1 MAVYRSDQAQF
12 TFAPEAG
19 HGGYQEAATNITADG
34 SKVGRVNMADGL
46 DAGSRHIT
54 VDNMGTPPVAGD
66 YIRIGP
72 EVAGSSTFTDEQ
84 ECEVRRVE
92 YVDGTTGLTLDAPT
106 AFFHA
111 DNTDITAVTAVTEAT
126 TDKFISWV
134 PGVYETVDTPDPEMA
149 IEGRYLLGVGQKR
162 NFLQA
167 YKGQQTFSGSV
178 GSFVLLNGWPLRFPI
193 GKVNSIP
200 VGGTI
205 TSRTDLEIAAK
216 KGDYFIKVDDTTNM
230 TVGSTITIDYNSSPT
245 STTNSE
251 IRDVVSRS
259 TTSSAGFLRLNYPLQ
274 FDHAV
279 LTAGT
284 QIRVVTGSPYYQHDI
299 FETVDLDTMSWNVH
313 MRDSAENASN
323 DFNRRWFGGHCGSM
337 SISADEGGL
346 LTAGWDSVTFQD
358 MVHNQ
363 KLHSVYE
370 SGSGSGL
377 PGHALMQQIS
387 SSNIGVPAKD
397 AASGLTSAHGGFP
410 STEPYYF
417 SQGSLTIHGVE
428 FARVRNFSLS
438 VSNAEEPRYYINN
451 QGKGTRRHRGPAE
464 IRENQREYS
473 MSASIALPD
482 STGAA
487 TSSRAIFKEL
497 ILEGDYGTN
506 TPGTANA
513 SDGMSGFAVTLT
525 FTRAT
530 NDTIT
535 ITIPNDGTAAEG
547 AGQQGAFMRSAP
559 HGITGDNPLQTD
571 VDILFRNMKIQ
582 IKDSEPFYP

>member
-19 HGGYQEAATNITADG
+19 HGGYPEAATAVAGGSLGTAVIDMT
-34 SKVGRVNMADGL
+34 NGL
-46 DAGSRHIT
+46 EAGSRHIT
-54 VDNMGTPPVAGD
+54 VDNLSGVTAGEHILIGAGGT
-66 YIRIGP
+66 
-72 EVAGSSTFTDEQ
+72 EET
-84 ECEVRRVE
+84 EVRRVE

-106 AFFHA
+106 AFYHP
-111 DNTDITAVTAVTEAT
+111 DDDTIRVIESVTEAT

-193 GKVNSIP
+193 GKINSIP
-200 VGGTI
+200 VGGVGSAT
-205 TSRTDLEIAAK
+205 TSINGDYTDATDANGAR
-216 KGDYFIKVDDTTNM
+216 KGDYVINVDSATGIAPGDLIAI
-230 TVGSTITIDYNSSPT
+230 GYNASPT
-245 STTNSE
+245 ASTNTELRRIITES
-251 IRDVVSRS
+251 S
-259 TTSSAGFLRLNYPLQ
+259 TSIRLNYPLQ
-274 FDHAV
+274 FNHADN
-279 LTAGT
+279 TEIHKITEGS
-284 QIRVVTGSPYYQHDI
+284 VTNYQHDI

-313 MRDSAENASN
+313 MRDSGETAAN

-337 SISADEGGL
+337 TISADEGGL
-346 LTAGWDSVTFQD
+346 LTAGWDSVSFQD

-363 KLHSVYE
+363 KLHPVH
-370 SGSGSGL
+370 GSGAGVGL
-377 PGHALMQQIS
+377 PGHSLMQQIS
-387 SSNIGVPAKD
+387 SDDIGVPAK
-397 AASGLTSAHGGFP
+397 SGSDVTAAHGGFP
-410 STEPYYF
+410 STDPYYF
-417 SQGSLTIHGVE
+417 SQGSLTLFGVE

-451 QGKGTRRHRGPAE
+451 QGKGTNRHRGPSE

-482 STGAA
+482 SASA
-487 TSSRAIFKEL
+487 TTSARSIFKEL
-497 ILEGDYGTN
+497 ILEGDYGTD

-513 SDGMSGFAVTLT
+513 SDGMSGFAITLT
-525 FTRAT
+525 FTRGS

-535 ITIPNDGTAAEG
+535 ITIPNDGTAAQG
-547 AGQQGAFMRSAP
+547 AGEQGAFIRSAP

>member
-19 HGGYQEAATNITADG
+19 HGGYPEAATAVSGGSLGTADI
-34 SKVGRVNMADGL
+34 NMASGL
-46 DAGSRHIT
+46 KAGSRHIT
-54 VDNMGTPPVAGD
+54 VDSLSGVTAGEYILIGAGGT
-66 YIRIGP
+66 
-72 EVAGSSTFTDEQ
+72 EET
-84 ECEVRRVE
+84 EVRRVE
-92 YVDGTTGLTLDAPT
+92 YVDGSTSLTLDAPT
-106 AFFHA
+106 AFFHP
-111 DNTDITAVTAVTEAT
+111 DNDTVRVIESVTEAT

-193 GKVNSIP
+193 GKINSIP
-200 VGGTI
+200 VGGVGSAT
-205 TSRTDLEIAAK
+205 TSIDGDYTDATDANGAR
-216 KGDYFIKVDDTTNM
+216 KGDYVINVDSASGIAPGDLIAIGYNATPTASTN
-230 TVGSTITIDYNSSPT
+230 T
-245 STTNSE
+245 E
-251 IRDVVSRS
+251 IRRIITESS
-259 TTSSAGFLRLNYPLQ
+259 TSIRLNYPLQ
-274 FDHAV
+274 FDHADN
-279 LTAGT
+279 TDIHKITEGS
-284 QIRVVTGSPYYQHDI
+284 VTNYQHDI

-313 MRDSAENASN
+313 MRDSGETAAN

-363 KLHSVYE
+363 KLHSVYA
-370 SGSGSGL
+370 SGAGNGL

-387 SSNIGVPAKD
+387 SPDIGVPAK
-397 AASGLTSAHGGFP
+397 SGSDVTAAHGGFP

-451 QGKGTRRHRGPAE
+451 QGKGTRRHRGPSE

-482 STGAA
+482 SVGAT

-497 ILEGDYGTN
+497 ILEGDYGTD

-547 AGQQGAFMRSAP
+547 AGEQGAFIRSAP